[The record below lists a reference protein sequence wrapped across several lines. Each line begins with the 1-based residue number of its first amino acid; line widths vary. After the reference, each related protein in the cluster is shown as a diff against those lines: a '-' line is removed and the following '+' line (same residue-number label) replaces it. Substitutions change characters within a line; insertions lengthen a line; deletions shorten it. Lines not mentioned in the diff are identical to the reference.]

1 MARLVVITK
10 GLPALPYDLN
20 DKWITIGRA
29 DGNLF
34 QISDPSVS
42 GRHCEVRFTGGE
54 LIVRDLQSTNGTF
67 VDGKNVIEATLKPG
81 QNLRLGDV
89 ELQLEMTT
97 TEPRP
102 GTAFITRALATTVV
116 AAGVTQT
123 ASSEPAKPVPT
134 PASKPVA
141 GSEPPVEADRKYQ
154 VLFVDDSMAFLESFT
169 ELCSLLSNDA
179 WEIHCAPTADRA
191 LAILQQTP
199 MDLAVLDIGMPMLDG
214 LQLLGIISRRYPA
227 TKLAVMTGRASE
239 TKRAD
244 SLASG
249 AELFIEKPVSPDG
262 IKVVFNMLNDLVS
275 WTHREGFTGALR
287 QVNLHEVIQM
297 ECIARHSS
305 ILEIRDQKI
314 RGQIFIETGMIIH
327 AVAGTLIGEAAFNQL
342 MCIPG
347 GQFHLKP
354 FIAPLKRT
362 IQGGWEVLLLEAA
375 RRSDEDT
382 VLLSKKAVEAMAA
395 ATVPPGNPRPANE
408 AKHPA
413 PDASQTL
420 A

>member
-42 GRHCEVRFTGGE
+42 GRHCEVRLTGEE

-67 VDGKNVIEATLKPG
+67 VDGKNIIEATLKPG
-81 QNLRLGDV
+81 QKLRLGDV
-89 ELQLEMTT
+89 ELRLEMSMS
-97 TEPRP
+97 EPRP
-102 GTAFITRALATTVV
+102 GTAFITRSLVTT
-116 AAGVTQT
+116 AAASASQT
-123 ASSEPAKPVPT
+123 TAPEPAKPVPA
-134 PASKPVA
+134 PAPLPVA
-141 GSEPPVEADRKYQ
+141 ASASPVEPEKKYQ

-169 ELCSLLSNDA
+169 ELCSLLSNDG

-199 MDLAVLDIGMPMLDG
+199 IDLAVLDIGMPMLDG

-239 TKRAD
+239 AKRAD

-305 ILEIRDQKI
+305 ILEIRDQKV
-314 RGQIFIETGMIIH
+314 RGQIFIEVGTIIH
-327 AVAGTLIGEAAFNQL
+327 AVTGTLVGDEAFNQL
-342 MCIPG
+342 MSIPG
-347 GQFHLKP
+347 GQFQLRSFTP
-354 FIAPLKRT
+354 PPQRT
-362 IQGGWEVLLLEAA
+362 VHGGWEFLLLEAA

-382 VLLSKKAVEAMAA
+382 VLLSKKSVEAAA
-395 ATVPPGNPRPANE
+395 APASGHPPSVND
-408 AKHPA
+408 AKNSLLDA
-413 PDASQTL
+413 PQNL

>member
-42 GRHCEVRFTGGE
+42 GRHCEVRLTGEE

-81 QNLRLGDV
+81 QNFRLGDV
-89 ELQLEMTT
+89 ELQLEMSTSG
-97 TEPRP
+97 PRP
-102 GTAFITRALATTVV
+102 GTAFITRSLVTT
-116 AAGVTQT
+116 AAASAPQT
-123 ASSEPAKPVPT
+123 TSPKPASTPAPKPVH
-134 PASKPVA
+134 A
-141 GSEPPVEADRKYQ
+141 SEPPVERDRKYQ

-169 ELCSLLSNDA
+169 ELCSLLSNDG

-199 MDLAVLDIGMPMLDG
+199 IDLAVLDIGMPMLDG

-227 TKLAVMTGRASE
+227 VKLAVMTGRASE
-239 TKRAD
+239 AKRAD

-287 QVNLHEVIQM
+287 QVTLHEVIQM

-305 ILEIRDQKI
+305 ILEIRDQKV

-327 AVAGTLIGEAAFNQL
+327 AVAGTLAGEAAFNQL
-342 MCIPG
+342 MSIPG

-354 FIAPLKRT
+354 FTAPPMRT
-362 IQGGWEVLLLEAA
+362 VHGGWEVLLLEAA

-382 VLLSKKAVEAMAA
+382 VLLSKKSVEAAA
-395 ATVPPGNPRPANE
+395 ASPPPVND
-408 AKHPA
+408 AKNSLLN
-413 PDASQTL
+413 ASQNP

>member
-1 MARLVVITK
+1 
-10 GLPALPYDLN
+10 
-20 DKWITIGRA
+20 
-29 DGNLF
+29 
-34 QISDPSVS
+34 
-42 GRHCEVRFTGGE
+42 
-54 LIVRDLQSTNGTF
+54 
-67 VDGKNVIEATLKPG
+67 
-81 QNLRLGDV
+81 
-89 ELQLEMTT
+89 
-97 TEPRP
+97 
-102 GTAFITRALATTVV
+102 
-116 AAGVTQT
+116 
-123 ASSEPAKPVPT
+123 
-134 PASKPVA
+134 
-141 GSEPPVEADRKYQ
+141 
-154 VLFVDDSMAFLESFT
+154 VDDSMAFLESFT

-191 LAILQQTP
+191 LAMLQQTP
-199 MDLAVLDIGMPMLDG
+199 VDLAVLDIGMPMLDG

-239 TKRAD
+239 AKRAD

-287 QVNLHEVIQM
+287 QVTLHEVIQM

-305 ILEIRDQKI
+305 ILEIRDQRV

-327 AVAGTLIGEAAFNQL
+327 AVAGTLAGEAAFNQL
-342 MCIPG
+342 MSIPG

-354 FIAPLKRT
+354 FIAPPQRT
-362 IQGGWEVLLLEAA
+362 MHGGWEVLLLEAA

-382 VLLSKKAVEAMAA
+382 VLLSKKTVEAASGA
-395 ATVPPGNPRPANE
+395 ATGHAPPVNDQKISRLD
-408 AKHPA
+408 A
-413 PDASQTL
+413 PHNL

>member
-1 MARLVVITK
+1 
-10 GLPALPYDLN
+10 
-20 DKWITIGRA
+20 
-29 DGNLF
+29 
-34 QISDPSVS
+34 
-42 GRHCEVRFTGGE
+42 
-54 LIVRDLQSTNGTF
+54 
-67 VDGKNVIEATLKPG
+67 
-81 QNLRLGDV
+81 
-89 ELQLEMTT
+89 
-97 TEPRP
+97 
-102 GTAFITRALATTVV
+102 
-116 AAGVTQT
+116 
-123 ASSEPAKPVPT
+123 
-134 PASKPVA
+134 
-141 GSEPPVEADRKYQ
+141 
-154 VLFVDDSMAFLESFT
+154 
-169 ELCSLLSNDA
+169 LCSLLSNDG

-199 MDLAVLDIGMPMLDG
+199 VDLAVLDIGMPMLDG

-305 ILEIRDQKI
+305 ILEIRDQKV

-327 AVAGTLIGEAAFNQL
+327 AAAGTLVGETAFNHL
-342 MCIPG
+342 MSIPG
-347 GQFHLKP
+347 GQFQLKP
-354 FIAPLKRT
+354 FIAPPKHT
-362 IQGGWEVLLLEAA
+362 VHGGWEVLLLEAA

-382 VLLSKKAVEAMAA
+382 VLLSKKSVEAAVAA
-395 ATVPPGNPRPANE
+395 ASGNLPRANE
-408 AKHPA
+408 AKNSLL
-413 PDASQTL
+413 DASQNP

>member
-1 MARLVVITK
+1 M
-10 GLPALPYDLN
+10 PYDLN

-42 GRHCEVRFTGGE
+42 GRHCEVRLTGGE

-67 VDGKNVIEATLKPG
+67 VDGKNIIEATLKPG

-89 ELQLEMTT
+89 ELQLEMAT

-102 GTAFITRALATTVV
+102 GTAFITRSLATTA
-116 AAGVTQT
+116 AAGAAQT
-123 ASSEPAKPVPT
+123 ASPEPAKPVSSPS
-134 PASKPVA
+134 PKPVA

-239 TKRAD
+239 AKRAD

-327 AVAGTLIGEAAFNQL
+327 AVAGTPGWRGGLSIQL

-395 ATVPPGNPRPANE
+395 ATAPPGNPRPANE

>member
-10 GLPALPYDLN
+10 GLAALPYDLN
-20 DKWITIGRA
+20 DKWTTIGRA

-42 GRHCEVRFTGGE
+42 GRHCEVRLAGEE

-67 VDGKNVIEATLKPG
+67 VDGKHIIEATLKPG

-89 ELQLEMTT
+89 ELRLEMST

-102 GTAFITRALATTVV
+102 GTAFITRSLVTT
-116 AAGVTQT
+116 AAASAPQA
-123 ASSEPAKPVPT
+123 ASSQPAKPVST

-141 GSEPPVEADRKYQ
+141 MSEPPVERDRKYQ

-169 ELCSLLSNDA
+169 ELCSLLSNDG

-191 LAILQQTP
+191 LAIMQQTP
-199 MDLAVLDIGMPMLDG
+199 IDLAVLDIGMPMLDG

-227 TKLAVMTGRASE
+227 VKLAVMTGRASE
-239 TKRAD
+239 AKRAD

-287 QVNLHEVIQM
+287 QVTLHEVIQM

-305 ILEIRDQKI
+305 ILEIRDQRI
-314 RGQIFIETGMIIH
+314 RGQIFIETGTIIH
-327 AVAGTLIGEAAFNQL
+327 AVAGTLAGEAAFNQL
-342 MCIPG
+342 MSIPG

-354 FIAPLKRT
+354 FTAPPTRT
-362 IQGGWEVLLLEAA
+362 VHGGWEVLLLEAA

-382 VLLSKKAVEAMAA
+382 VLLSKKSVEAAA
-395 ATVPPGNPRPANE
+395 ANPSPVND
-408 AKHPA
+408 AKKSLL
-413 PDASQTL
+413 DASQNP

>member
-20 DKWITIGRA
+20 DKWITIGRS

-42 GRHCEVRFTGGE
+42 GRHCEVRLTGEE

-81 QNLRLGDV
+81 QNFRLGDV
-89 ELQLEMTT
+89 ELRLEMSKS
-97 TEPRP
+97 EPRP
-102 GTAFITRALATTVV
+102 GTAFITRSLVTT
-116 AAGVTQT
+116 AA
-123 ASSEPAKPVPT
+123 ASTPQMTSQPAKPALT
-134 PASKPVA
+134 PAPKPVSA
-141 GSEPPVEADRKYQ
+141 SEPPVERDRKYQ

-169 ELCSLLSNDA
+169 ELCSLLSNDG

-199 MDLAVLDIGMPMLDG
+199 IDLAVLDIGMPMLDG

-227 TKLAVMTGRASE
+227 VKLAVMTGRASE
-239 TKRAD
+239 AKRAD

-287 QVNLHEVIQM
+287 QVTLHEVIQM

-305 ILEIRDQKI
+305 ILEIRDQRV
-314 RGQIFIETGMIIH
+314 RGQIFIESGMIIH
-327 AVAGTLIGEAAFNQL
+327 AVAGTLAGETAFNQL
-342 MCIPG
+342 MSIPG

-354 FIAPLKRT
+354 FTTPPMRT
-362 IQGGWEVLLLEAA
+362 VHGGWEVLLLEAA

-382 VLLSKKAVEAMAA
+382 VLLSKKSVEAAA
-395 ATVPPGNPRPANE
+395 ANSPPVND
-408 AKHPA
+408 AKNSLL
-413 PDASQTL
+413 DASQNP

>member
-67 VDGKNVIEATLKPG
+67 VDGKNIIEATLKPG

-89 ELQLEMTT
+89 ELQLEMAT

-102 GTAFITRALATTVV
+102 GTAFITRSLATA
-116 AAGVTQT
+116 AAGAGAAQT
-123 ASSEPAKPVPT
+123 IPSEPAKPVSN
-134 PASKPVA
+134 PAPKPVA

-239 TKRAD
+239 AKRAD

-395 ATVPPGNPRPANE
+395 AMPPPGNPRPANE

-413 PDASQTL
+413 SDASQTL

>member
-42 GRHCEVRFTGGE
+42 GRHCEVRLTGGE

-67 VDGKNVIEATLKPG
+67 VDGKNIIEATLKPG

-89 ELQLEMTT
+89 ELQLEMAT

-102 GTAFITRALATTVV
+102 GTAFITRSLAT
-116 AAGVTQT
+116 AAGAGAAQT
-123 ASSEPAKPVPT
+123 ASSDPAKPVST
-134 PASKPVA
+134 PAPKPVA

-249 AELFIEKPVSPDG
+249 AELSSKSRFRPMVSRW
-262 IKVVFNMLNDLVS
+262 FL
-275 WTHREGFTGALR
+275 T
-287 QVNLHEVIQM
+287 
-297 ECIARHSS
+297 C
-305 ILEIRDQKI
+305 
-314 RGQIFIETGMIIH
+314 
-327 AVAGTLIGEAAFNQL
+327 
-342 MCIPG
+342 
-347 GQFHLKP
+347 
-354 FIAPLKRT
+354 
-362 IQGGWEVLLLEAA
+362 
-375 RRSDEDT
+375 
-382 VLLSKKAVEAMAA
+382 
-395 ATVPPGNPRPANE
+395 
-408 AKHPA
+408 
-413 PDASQTL
+413 
-420 A
+420 